1 MKLFSK
7 VKNVND
13 IKTIFFDNYN
23 SSKFAYLSDVVES
36 GIKSLDNLD
45 SEVVSEL
52 IKRCTSIDN
61 YFGAGKDA
69 ITINDKLKTVLTTSM
84 LLDKCRDKVK
94 ELNEQEFL
102 TLAYFLTSEVPDLI
116 NNYVDLYNKEVLETL
131 CIKFDQYIVRQDLLD
146 VIDMKVSDMEF
157 NNQEEIIKYINDIDK
172 EKVDKVYLEMQQN
185 IVSSHEGIRGALK

>member
-61 YFGAGKDA
+61 YFGTGKDA

-131 CIKFDQYIVRQDLLD
+131 CFKFDQYTVRQDLLD